1 VAGGDER
8 APVPARRDFL
18 SPLHGVVNVLH
29 VLSNHLLLVVWFWFA
44 GGLLPLA
51 LFVPLSLL
59 WSLVHQRAMSEW
71 IHEAG
76 HFNLVPNRRWND
88 LLAAALA
95 GPWVGVS
102 ADAYRRT
109 HFPHHSRRTFF
120 VDGDPDTNFLEVGSQ
135 RGFRRAVLRD
145 FVGATAVRGFL
156 RFSGAEEASRFRAA
170 FFAATAAVHVAV
182 LAFLFWAERLDAY
195 AIYYVSLAVFY
206 PLHNRL
212 RVYGQHVTLE
222 ADGRSTVA
230 SSATSRTIDAGWLD
244 RIFWTSPR
252 LLYHWEHH
260 RHPQLPYRAL
270 AGLCTR
276 SDDPNRYSRKRWA
289 VLRAAYRG
297 LDPA

>member
-1 VAGGDER
+1 
-8 APVPARRDFL
+8 L
-18 SPLHGVVNVLH
+18 
-29 VLSNHLLLVVWFWFA
+29 
-44 GGLLPLA
+44 
-51 LFVPLSLL
+51 
-59 WSLVHQRAMSEW
+59 
-71 IHEAG
+71 
-76 HFNLVPNRRWND
+76 ND

-95 GPWVGVS
+95 GPVVGVT

-109 HFPHHSRRTFF
+109 HFPHHARRTFF
-120 VDGDPDTNFLEVGSQ
+120 VDDDPDTNFLAVGS
-135 RGFRRAVLRD
+135 RRELGRAVLLD
-145 FVGATAVRGFL
+145 LVGVTAIRGFL
-156 RFSGAEEASRFRAA
+156 RFRGTEAESRSGAA
-170 FFAATAAVHVAV
+170 FFAATVAVHVAV
-182 LAFLFWAERLDAY
+182 LAFLFRVGRLDAY
-195 AIYYVSLAVFY
+195 AIYYVSLLVLY

-244 RIFWTSPR
+244 RVFWTSPR

-270 AGLCTR
+270 AGLCSH

-297 LDPA
+297 LDAA